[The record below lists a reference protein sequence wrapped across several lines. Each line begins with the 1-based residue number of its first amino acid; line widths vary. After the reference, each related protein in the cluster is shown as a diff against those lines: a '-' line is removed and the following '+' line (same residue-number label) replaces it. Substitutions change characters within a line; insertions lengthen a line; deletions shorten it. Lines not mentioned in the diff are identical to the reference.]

1 MTFITGW
8 TNTSLN
14 KDETHNLINK
24 IKNSAPSSDKD
35 KLNIQ
40 TNSFVTCLSGNDN
53 FEEKNNY
60 LIAVI
65 ASNLHANASI
75 ERAKEYKLSL
85 IKNYEEKGEQFLSQI
100 SGGFSLVLVDQE
112 KQKIILAIDPIGQ
125 KSLYYAQTSDGLVFG
140 STADSI
146 IQHPEVGNEIAE
158 QSVYDYVYFH
168 QCPSPNTIYKKVN
181 KLEGGQMLTYQDNKI
196 SLKHYWMPEFSEK
209 LSGTIEQAGKE
220 LQERLIQVVKN
231 EVLTEQNT
239 GAFLSGGLDSSSVVG
254 ALSKAYPGKAKTFT
268 IGFPVEGYDE
278 ISYSRI
284 ASRHF
289 KTEPHEYYLTPEDAV
304 AAIPKIAEHYDEPF
318 GNSSALPTYY
328 CAKLAKENGVNRL
341 LAGDGGDELFAGN
354 ERYAKQLLFESY
366 FKVPGL
372 MRSGFEAIYNHLPR
386 SFLQQ
391 NLFQKGKR
399 YIDQANVPL
408 PDRLQDYNFL
418 HRHIA
423 DEIFTDGFVEKI
435 NTDTPLQSLRDSYDR
450 PQNASALNRMLYMDW
465 KTTLHDNDLVKV
477 NKMCEMAGVEVVY
490 PMLDMSIVNLSCQI
504 PSAEKLKKGQL
515 RWFYKKAMNDFLP
528 QEIINKSKHGFGLPF
543 GIWLKEYQPL
553 KELAYDSL
561 HDLKKR
567 PYFRAEF
574 IDNAIAMHQG
584 THASYYGELIWI
596 LMMLEQWLQ
605 AKEK

>member
-8 TNTSLN
+8 TNASIN
-14 KDETHNLINK
+14 KDETHNLSNK
-24 IKNSAPSSDKD
+24 IKSSVPSPGRD
-35 KLNIQ
+35 KLNIH
-40 TNSFVTCLSGNDN
+40 TNSFVTCLSAKDN
-53 FEEKNNY
+53 IEEKNNY

-65 ASNLHANASI
+65 ASSLHGNMSLDSSKA
-75 ERAKEYKLSL
+75 YKLSL
-85 IKNYEEKGEQFLSQI
+85 IRNYEENGEQFLSQI

-125 KSLYYAQTSDGLVFG
+125 KSLYYAQTKDGLVFG

-181 KLEGGQMLTYQDNKI
+181 KLEGGQMLIFQDNKI

-209 LSGTIEQAGKE
+209 LSGTIEQAAKE

-254 ALSKAYPGKAKTFT
+254 ALSKAYPDKAKTFT

-372 MRSGFEAIYNHLPR
+372 MRSGFESIYNHLPQ
-386 SFLQQ
+386 SLLQQ

-418 HRHIA
+418 HRHKT

-435 NTDTPLQSLRDSYDR
+435 NTGSPLQSLRDSYDR
-450 PQNASALNRMLYMDW
+450 PQTASALNRMLYMDW

-515 RWFYKKAMNDFLP
+515 RWFYKQAMQDFLP

-543 GIWLKEYQPL
+543 GIWLKEFQPL

-584 THASYYGELIWI
+584 THASYYGELIWM